1 MKKLIWGAGEY
12 GKRFAYSLGKDGFD
26 SFIDR
31 DRNRNKVGGVLLGKR
46 ILSPDNISSGDW
58 KDCFFYIPF
67 NYKDEVA
74 SFLSTKGVDERHQ
87 QVYGNKVYFPER
99 TATEELRMYEER
111 LSGLKKDSIRNLVFG
126 HTLGRYGYDR
136 LICGLPA
143 GTAVISENMCGEED
157 EGLYGHP
164 VVQAPAFADPY
175 SIVGLTG
182 KPDSGRTNTSIADLN
197 DRQYLRETAEQ
208 MKVLFDEATNADY
221 MLSVSLLYRYYLKTM
236 QALDV
241 VNIICLGSVTPQH
254 RILREI
260 YRERG
265 IRIIFT
271 HPGVLPGTL
280 AFEEGGEVGESPVTL
295 HADRFRS
302 LPVTSEENRL
312 AADVWHYLR
321 ESGLNRKIQPKNG
334 LPEDS
339 ERRIDKSKPI
349 VLFMGQN
356 DVESYMVPYT
366 EETKKYWSPIFES
379 STDAAIY
386 LANLCGKNGWNFIY
400 KPHPMYSQ
408 PEQVERLPANTI
420 FIEFGNIND
429 IIDRCDVAVTILS
442 SANYVALIRKKPV
455 VMLGYN
461 QIKGAGCC
469 YEAYEEDRIEAAIKE
484 ALEKGFTEEQQKNFQ
499 THIARLVKYYLY
511 DDMQPRELRYGKAAP
526 KSFEDFYELNRLLLN
541 DMKQE

>member
-12 GKRFAYSLGKDGFD
+12 GKRFAYSLGKDNFD
-26 SFIDR
+26 CFIDK
-31 DRNRNKVGGVLLGKR
+31 DRNKAGKILFGKR
-46 ILSPDNISSGDW
+46 ILSPDDINGEDW
-58 KDCFFYIPF
+58 KCCFFYVPF
-67 NYKDEVA
+67 NYKDDVA
-74 SFLSTKGVDERHQ
+74 SFLIAKGVDERHQ
-87 QVYGNKVYFPER
+87 QVYGNKVCFPER
-99 TATEELRMYEER
+99 TATEELRTYEER
-111 LSGLKKDSIRNLVFG
+111 LPGAKKDGIRNLVFG
-126 HTLGRYGYDR
+126 HTLGRYRYDR
-136 LICGLPA
+136 LMCGFPA

-157 EGLYGHP
+157 DALYRHP
-164 VVQAPAFADPY
+164 VLHAPAFADPY
-175 SIVGLTG
+175 SVVRAEESA
-182 KPDSGRTNTSIADLN
+182 DSSAEDS
-197 DRQYLRETAEQ
+197 DEKKYLQEAAEQ
-208 MKVLFDEATNADY
+208 LGVLFEGTCRADC
-221 MLSVSLLYRYYLKTM
+221 LLTARLLYKYYLKTL

-241 VNIICLGSVTPQH
+241 SDIICLGSTTPQH
-254 RILREI
+254 RILMEICREH
-260 YRERG
+260 G

-295 HADRFRS
+295 HADRFKS
-302 LPVTSEENRL
+302 LPITSEEDRQ
-312 AADVWHYLR
+312 AADVWRYLR

-334 LPEDS
+334 LSEDS

-366 EETKKYWSPIFES
+366 DETKKYWSPIFES
-379 STDAAIY
+379 STDAAVY
-386 LANLCGKNGWNFIY
+386 LANLCEKNGWNFIY
-400 KPHPMYSQ
+400 KPHPMYSR

-461 QIKGAGCC
+461 QIKGTGCC
-469 YEAYEEDRIEAAIKE
+469 YEAYEENRIEAAIKE
-484 ALEKGFTEEQQKNFQ
+484 ALTKGFTEEQQRNFQ
-499 THIARLVKYYLY
+499 THIAQLVKYYLY